1 MASRRQEEGQA
12 LKTGSYVCF
21 SVPLSWSSTECKNCS
36 GPEAQ
41 GQSQAQAVLPRD
53 LQATKRGHG
62 SRSSIRFGWFNYSFI
77 LKTGSHDLPLNLS
90 SLCPPY
96 CVPPHTT
103 GLFILSLGL
112 CCKCSRGLGH
122 GVSPCSFSKERA
134 AARKM
139 YKASYSGL
147 RYDLGPTSTKHRV
160 YGFPAICE

>member
-62 SRSSIRFGWFNYSFI
+62 NRSSIGFGWFSYSFI

-96 CVPPHTT
+96 CVPPHIT

-112 CCKCSRGLGH
+112 CCKCSHGLGH
-122 GVSPCSFSKERA
+122 RSFPLLLLKGACSCQKDVQGCVVRSP
-134 AARKM
+134 
-139 YKASYSGL
+139 L
-147 RYDLGPTSTKHRV
+147 
-160 YGFPAICE
+160 